1 MVMGVV
7 RIAEDGCLHPPLCT
21 KVYYGTIHNYLH
33 ILCMYILR
41 NINKES
47 IYFAQPS
54 RKHHDGED
62 GHVLLGQP
70 SGCMH
75 QHSSSE

>member
-1 MVMGVV
+1 MAASILLCVRKCIMV
-7 RIAEDGCLHPPLCT
+7 RYIIT
-21 KVYYGTIHNYLH
+21 Y